1 MDNAEASGVSG
12 GKAKKSMLCVVFNW
26 WFSESVVVKVSLSFL
41 GFIFP
46 LFARNG
52 ALPRHIVL
60 FAWVHLS
67 TLTLTVKMNLYM
79 KDGAQKISK
88 NQKADASLL
97 KMQQTV

>member
-12 GKAKKSMLCVVFNW
+12 GKAKNSMLCVVFN

-46 LFARNG
+46 LFAWNG

-79 KDGAQKISK
+79 KDGAPKISK
-88 NQKADASLL
+88 KSQKADASLL
-97 KMQQTV
+97 KMQQAV